1 VNRQI
6 RLTVAGQECI
16 ATLYDNPSAD
26 DLYNALPLELTFGD
40 YNQTEKISHPPKTL
54 TTEGMPDTFD
64 PDVGDLCL
72 YAPWGNLCIFYR
84 DFRNSTSLIP
94 LGHIDSGMDVIGG
107 MTEDFTVTMEVVK

>member
-1 VNRQI
+1 MNRQI

-16 ATLYDNPSAD
+16 ATLYDNPSAN
-26 DLYNALPLELTFGD
+26 DLYNALPLELTFED

-84 DFRNSTSLIP
+84 DFRNSISLIP
-94 LGHIDSGMDVIGG
+94 LGQIDSGMDVIGS